1 MSGPHLSGP
10 IKGQERN
17 RKTQREK
24 EKQHIEKRVHNSSNL
39 CAPNTLQKTL
49 CLSKKMLDRQIFTY
63 VYIYIYRCVCECA
76 LNMLKNTSY
85 SFTYFQTP
93 VYSNPRATNNS
104 TTTEP
109 ATVCCTPQSILLT
122 VFQKP
127 KTRLQTHVK
136 YVRQRRK
143 NHSQSKKLRCIAF

>member
-1 MSGPHLSGP
+1 M
-10 IKGQERN
+10 
-17 RKTQREK
+17 
-24 EKQHIEKRVHNSSNL
+24 
-39 CAPNTLQKTL
+39 C
-49 CLSKKMLDRQIFTY
+49 
-63 VYIYIYRCVCECA
+63 IYIYRCVCECA

-85 SFTYFQTP
+85 SFTDFQTP

-143 NHSQSKKLRCIAF
+143 NHSQSKKTPLHCVLTCSVLKLCRMPCAQLFSTHVMCCLDGFENVLDIL